1 MKNKL
6 HSALILLNNVYFE
19 NKKFTRETLA
29 EKLKE
34 EGFSHS
40 KNTIT
45 ELLKFIDEIFGIEL
59 SFKNREGIVRIIE
72 DDQNHYHF
80 IKTLVLNGR
89 LQQEAIRH
97 KNHIVSFSSDTDFDY
112 TDFVFEIYKAILQT
126 KTIKITYQKFHT
138 DTPEFYVLKPYL
150 IKEYLERWYLI
161 GGTENDETRV
171 FGIDRIK
178 DLDVLTT
185 TFNPNPEAIKL
196 YKNTIGVNYSGKVE
210 KIKLWVEDYQ
220 LKLFETKP
228 LHTSQEI
235 LERHPDHGIIS
246 LEVAVNYEL
255 KQLLA
260 SFIQKI
266 KVLEPESLRFE
277 MKNTFKEIIEN
288 YES

>member
-6 HSALILLNNVYFE
+6 QSALILLNNVYFE

-29 EKLKE
+29 EKFKE

-45 ELLKFIDEIFGIEL
+45 ELLKFIDQIFGIEL
-59 SFKNREGIVRIIE
+59 SFRNREGIVKILE

-97 KNHIVSFSSDTDFDY
+97 KNHIIAFSSDTDFDY
-112 TDFVFEIYKAILQT
+112 TDVVFEIYKAILRT
-126 KTIKITYQKFHT
+126 KTIKITYQEFYT
-138 DTPEFYVLKPYL
+138 DTPESYILKPYL
-150 IKEYLERWYLI
+150 IKEYLGRWYLI
-161 GGTENDETRV
+161 GGTENDDTRI

-178 DLDVLTT
+178 DLDVLPK
-185 TFNPNPEAIKL
+185 TFTPNPDAIKL
-196 YKNTIGVNYSGKVE
+196 YENTIGVNYSGKVE

-228 LHTSQEI
+228 LHTSQKI
-235 LERHPDHGIIS
+235 LERHTDYGIIS

-255 KQLLA
+255 KQL
-260 SFIQKI
+260 
-266 KVLEPESLRFE
+266 
-277 MKNTFKEIIEN
+277 
-288 YES
+288 